1 MGNRGVMINERGVAL
16 VTIMLIMIIMTV
28 IGIAALTVTGMEN
41 RMAGF
46 QRTGEAAATAA
57 ESCVGTGVNIIQ
69 QTIDQ
74 GKVPDTFKVSNGG
87 PVPDLNQTSLEGE
100 IMGQSDNNADLSTS
114 SSTANT
120 VQTVGAYTVLGD
132 IDRLYARPRAG
143 GALQFAG
150 GYEGIGGGTA
160 GGGVDIMYRI
170 DCRATTPMSSTASR
184 IVAIYACTATGES
197 CQRKV

>member
-1 MGNRGVMINERGVAL
+1 ML
-16 VTIMLIMIIMTV
+16 VMIIMTV

-41 RMAGF
+41 RIAGF

-74 GKVPDTFKVSNGG
+74 GKVPDTFTTLNGG
-87 PVPDLNQTSLEGE
+87 PVLNQATLEGE
-100 IMGQSDNNADLSTS
+100 IMGQSDNNPDDPGTDA
-114 SSTANT
+114 TANIK
-120 VQTVGAYTVLGD
+120 QTVGAYTVRGD

-143 GALQFAG
+143 GALQFAA
-150 GYEGIGGGTA
+150 GYEGAAGGTA
-160 GGGVDIMYRI
+160 GGGVDIMYRL
-170 DCRATTPMSSTASR
+170 DCRATTTTSSTASR

-197 CQRKV
+197 CQRKI

>member
-1 MGNRGVMINERGVAL
+1 MVMNQNGVAL
-16 VTIMLIMIIMTV
+16 VTVMLVMIIMTV

-74 GKVPDTFKVSNGG
+74 GKVPDTFKISNGG
-87 PVPDLNQTSLEGE
+87 PVPDLNQAILEGE
-100 IMGQSDNNADLSTS
+100 IMGQSDNNGDMPTS
-114 SSTANT
+114 SSAANT
-120 VQTVGAYTVLGD
+120 LQTVGAYTVLGD

-143 GALQFAG
+143 GALQFAA
-150 GYEGIGGGTA
+150 GYEGTAGGTA

-170 DCRATTPMSSTASR
+170 DCRATTTISSTASR

-197 CQRKV
+197 CQRKI